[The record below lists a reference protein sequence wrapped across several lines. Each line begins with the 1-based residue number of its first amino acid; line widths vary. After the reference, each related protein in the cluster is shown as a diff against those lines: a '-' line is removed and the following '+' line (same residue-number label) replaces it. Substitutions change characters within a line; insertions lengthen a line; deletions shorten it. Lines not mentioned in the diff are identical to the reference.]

1 METGLSSGSIPPG
14 ETGADCFQRHLREA
28 ISLNERRRPTYARWS
43 DGASRGVSDRL
54 IEQERLALDVAWLVD
69 RRARRFQEAGIPIGC
84 VEFVSMSLTPPL
96 GDDPSRPPARAQDRA
111 PSADSVRRVLVDAY
125 GVGGFAVVARSA
137 DALLERL
144 EEAPAYDCMLRHL
157 VESIWRVA
165 WLAPQHAGAA
175 RAAGL
180 PSTVG
185 LSELYL
191 RLNLAALEDAAV
203 LDRAARP
210 LQEAGIPILCR
221 DVPPIR
227 RMP

>member
-1 METGLSSGSIPPG
+1 M
-14 ETGADCFQRHLREA
+14 
-28 ISLNERRRPTYARWS
+28 
-43 DGASRGVSDRL
+43 
-54 IEQERLALDVAWLVD
+54 AWLVD
-69 RRARRFQEAGIPIGC
+69 RRARRFQDAGIPIGC
-84 VEFVSMSLTPPL
+84 AEFVSMSLTPSL
-96 GDDPSRPPARAQDRA
+96 GDDPPRPPVRAEDPA
-111 PSADSVRRVLVDAY
+111 PSAESVRRVLVDAY
-125 GVGGFAVVARSA
+125 GAGGFAGVARWA

-165 WLAPQHAGAA
+165 WLAPQHAAAA

-180 PSTVG
+180 PTTVP

-191 RLNLAALEDAAV
+191 RLNLAALEDSAA